1 MLQRDYILELI
12 AQFAESVRDSL
23 KLASR
28 KKDLAACEDVE
39 RQIGELLELDYRTAL
54 QLAPDSLVTMMV
66 LSGMGDAVAS
76 YVCFALR
83 RLSEIYAEAGN
94 EDLAHIRM
102 AQAMAVAESFNCSVE
117 DVPEEFADLG

>member
-12 AQFAESVRDSL
+12 AQFAESVKESL
-23 KLASR
+23 RIAGQ

-66 LSGMGDAVAS
+66 LSGMGDSVAS

-83 RLSEIYAEAGN
+83 RLSEIYAEAGK
-94 EDLAHIRM
+94 EDLAYIRE
-102 AQAMAVAESFNCSVE
+102 AQAKAVAESFSCSV
-117 DVPEEFADLG
+117 DDIPEEFADLA